1 MGLRRG
7 GQRAVEDGSMRH
19 WELTTG
25 AMPMGAPG
33 WPELDLKVVSTWK
46 DCQHVY

>member
-1 MGLRRG
+1 
-7 GQRAVEDGSMRH
+7 MRH

-33 WPELDLKVVSTWK
+33 WPELDLKVVSTCR
-46 DCQHVY
+46 DCQCVLLMVLKELWCYCV